1 MPSLPYGGEGYFTG
15 MPPFF
20 LGIQVFPQRQV
31 LLWAGGKKCHM
42 GKAPENVV
50 RGLHRSLPRM
60 GARLLLLLACPLLL
74 AGCGRQQPFPSRP
87 ITLICPWS
95 AGGGTDRVSRQMAMQ
110 LERRLGV
117 PVNVINATGGSG
129 VTGLTRGA
137 RSRPDGATLMMMTVE
152 LSMLHWRGLTTITH
166 EDFAPLCLL
175 NRDAAAVFVRGDAPY
190 ESLASLEAAI
200 READAPLKASG
211 TAQGGIWHAAV
222 AGWLDRCGLPADAVT
237 WVSLNGSGPSLQELM
252 AGGLDLV
259 CCSVA
264 EADALRAS
272 QRVRCLGV
280 MAAQRLPTAPEIPTF
295 QEQGVDW
302 AMAGWRGLGVPA
314 DVPPER
320 LAILRDAVAAE
331 ATSDEFREF
340 LALAGFDH
348 SFEPADTFAD
358 TLAAQDRLFERVMT
372 SEALGGVAADAQGG
386 LVFPAAMAVLLLIAA
401 GTAVAFPG
409 ASPATQPATE
419 AAVAWTSRGFLHALT
434 VVLAVAGFVGLVDVV
449 GFLVAASGLLCV
461 VLIRFGT
468 HPLKAATISLVAAG
482 AVQLVFGMLLRVPLP
497 RGLWLDG

>member
-1 MPSLPYGGEGYFTG
+1 VGAKAAHTW
-15 MPPFF
+15 
-20 LGIQVFPQRQV
+20 R
-31 LLWAGGKKCHM
+31 AG
-42 GKAPENVV
+42 
-50 RGLHRSLPRM
+50 RGLLPRPVACL
-60 GARLLLLLACPLLL
+60 GVALASLILLV
-74 AGCGRQQPFPSRP
+74 GCGQQQPFPSRP

-137 RSRPDGATLMMMTVE
+137 RSRPDGSTLMMMTVE
-152 LSMLHWRGLTTITH
+152 LSMLHWRGLTTITY

-190 ESLASLEAAI
+190 ESLAALEAAI

-222 AGWLDRCGLPADAVT
+222 AGWLDGCGLPADAVT
-237 WVSLNGSGPSLQELM
+237 WVSLNGSGPSLQELI

-295 QEQGVDW
+295 REQGFDW

-314 DVPPER
+314 GVPSPR
-320 LAILRDAVAAE
+320 LAKLREAVAAE
-331 ATSDEFREF
+331 ATSEEFQEF

-386 LVFPAAMAVLLLIAA
+386 LVFPAAMAILLLIAA

-409 ASPATQPATE
+409 ASPATLPATE
-419 AAVAWTSRGFLHALT
+419 GAVAWTSRGFVHALT
-434 VVLAVAGFVGLVDVV
+434 VVLAVAAFVGLADVV
-449 GFLVAASGLLCV
+449 GFLVAASGLLWV
-461 VLIRFGT
+461 GLVRFGT
-468 HPLKAATISLVAAG
+468 HPLRAAAISLVASG